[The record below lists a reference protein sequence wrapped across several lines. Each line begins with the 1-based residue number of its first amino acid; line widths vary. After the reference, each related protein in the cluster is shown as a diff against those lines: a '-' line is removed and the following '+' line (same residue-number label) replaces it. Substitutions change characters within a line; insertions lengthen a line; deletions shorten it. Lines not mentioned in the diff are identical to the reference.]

1 MSGSVVPLE
10 PWGETA
16 RRWFWPLF
24 LIPGSTMGILDG
36 VGVIDR
42 SEGLWLIL
50 GIVLFTAW
58 AVSGI
63 LWAVAV
69 YRRRQASRRLP
80 D

>member
-1 MSGSVVPLE
+1 
-10 PWGETA
+10 
-16 RRWFWPLF
+16 
-24 LIPGSTMGILDG
+24 MGILDG

-69 YRRRQASRRLP
+69 YRRRQASRHLP